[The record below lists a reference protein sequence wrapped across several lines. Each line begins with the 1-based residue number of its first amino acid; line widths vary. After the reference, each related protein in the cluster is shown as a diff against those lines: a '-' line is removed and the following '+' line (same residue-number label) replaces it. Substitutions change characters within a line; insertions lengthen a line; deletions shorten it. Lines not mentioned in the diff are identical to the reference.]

1 MKVKKISIKKGYERI
16 WVRTKLWFKTR
27 LRFSGRRLDK
37 AEDLD
42 SKRMTLIEREDLWCN
57 FDWTGKRSFEKSRR
71 WMQDKIWKKKQ
82 TTLRRQC
89 RLRTKTMFES
99 EDVDW
104 KEGSAKRDGF
114 SNQKNLIA
122 RTTSVKG
129 VDLIEQKNLIH
140 MPRLNEHLDRL
151 LLWSLRSQ
159 KYIARAC
166 LLKIVERWRM
176 FFKNK
181 SLVHLHVQFLHRHV
195 EGRRKARQPANPWCK
210 YWPAS
215 QSHSCWLAGNQI
227 ADKSQMLTRIFSYR
241 S

>member
-1 MKVKKISIKKGYERI
+1 MKTWIEKRALLKEMVFQTRRI
-16 WVRTKLWFKTR
+16 WLQERLQSKAWIWLNKKNWF
-27 LRFSGRRLDK
+27 
-37 AEDLD
+37 
-42 SKRMTLIEREDLWCN
+42 N
-57 FDWTGKRSFEKSRR
+57 
-71 WMQDKIWKKKQ
+71 
-82 TTLRRQC
+82 
-89 RLRTKTMFES
+89 
-99 EDVDW
+99 
-104 KEGSAKRDGF
+104 
-114 SNQKNLIA
+114 
-122 RTTSVKG
+122 
-129 VDLIEQKNLIH
+129 

-195 EGRRKARQPANPWCK
+195 EGRRKARQPANPSCK